1 MHLELRDSIVRM
13 GSDIKSKIYDSLKY
27 TWNSIND
34 FARAHKSSDREYD
47 NNDNNGNNDTNGDH
61 NQDIDHNQNNYSMNS
76 DYDHNDDSYGQ
87 SLSAGALNSGRRIDY
102 VLQESPV
109 EAFNEYLFAIRAHAC
124 YWQSEDTALLILRE
138 LYRQI
143 GYYSSQ
149 PTAQTTE
156 QQSVSPTQTS
166 SASSHNITYN
176 DNELTEQHF
185 N

>member
-47 NNDNNGNNDTNGDH
+47 NNDNNGSNDTNG
-61 NQDIDHNQNNYSMNS
+61 DHNQNNYSMNS

-149 PTAQTTE
+149 PTAHTTE
-156 QQSVSPTQTS
+156 QQSVSPTLTS

-176 DNELTEQHF
+176 DNDLTEQHF